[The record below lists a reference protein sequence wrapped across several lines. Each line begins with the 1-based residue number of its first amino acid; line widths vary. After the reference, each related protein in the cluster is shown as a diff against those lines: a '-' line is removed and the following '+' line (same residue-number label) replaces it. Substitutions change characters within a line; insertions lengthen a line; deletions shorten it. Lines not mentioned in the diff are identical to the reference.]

1 MCSSD
6 LSGRAT
12 QADLRRAV
20 GNTRRAVASQL
31 VAAAT
36 ITAFKFIADMILHSL
51 NNYRDDDKE
60 LTEESVSME
69 LLDMFLDSL
78 TGNVLGGGEVYDLI
92 EKYAFGKTY
101 YGIDVAGVSTV
112 TDVVEAANKFMEAAL
127 KDDATIQSL
136 MKLDGPGHKLAKKI
150 ATLFGIP
157 EANAEK
163 IVRGMIYHGQD
174 IINGE
179 NLFESSAGV
188 ERTTAMQAHRLYRA
202 YTANNF
208 GTATKIR
215 EEVGD
220 DAKLDAALKEYIKKQ
235 YAEGKIK
242 KDEAQRQLEK
252 FAGMR
257 KDDAEKTM
265 REYSCFVETGVKY
278 GEIGEEFVAGNLT
291 AAEAKKMMMKY
302 GGKDDKAASKRIEQL
317 KCERD
322 TGIKYD
328 EIDDD
333 LRDGRISEAKAA
345 QLWQAYGGMDATK
358 AGSKAEWTLYEKAHP
373 STKFTSQSFET
384 YYKSYKPIGFTAEM
398 YESFKTE
405 WDAVKGTD
413 KNHDGKADA
422 YSKKADRVKIIDRL
436 PLTKKQKDALYKMNW
451 FTGLKDAP
459 WHK

>member
-1 MCSSD
+1 MLEVARSSEFNKF
-6 LSGRAT
+6 AK
-12 QADLRRAV
+12 
-20 GNTRRAVASQL
+20 NMAS
-31 VAAAT
+31 
-36 ITAFKFIADMILHSL
+36 
-51 NNYRDDDKE
+51 
-60 LTEESVSME
+60 
-69 LLDMFLDSL
+69 
-78 TGNVLGGGEVYDLI
+78 VLG
-92 EKYAFGKTY
+92 
-101 YGIDVAGVSTV
+101 
-112 TDVVEAANKFMEAAL
+112 
-127 KDDATIQSL
+127 
-136 MKLDGPGHKLAKKI
+136 
-150 ATLFGIP
+150 IP
-157 EANAEK
+157 LANAEK
-163 IVRGMIYHGQD
+163 IGKMLLYYAED
-174 IINGE
+174 AKNGE
-179 NLFESSAGV
+179 WLWESSAGV

-215 EEVGD
+215 EEVGEEKQD
-220 DAKLDAALKEYIKKQ
+220 DLDKALKEYIKEQ

-398 YESFKTE
+398 YEGFKTE

-436 PLTKKQKDALYKMNW
+436 PLTKKQKDELYKMNW
-451 FTGLKDAP
+451 STGLKDAP